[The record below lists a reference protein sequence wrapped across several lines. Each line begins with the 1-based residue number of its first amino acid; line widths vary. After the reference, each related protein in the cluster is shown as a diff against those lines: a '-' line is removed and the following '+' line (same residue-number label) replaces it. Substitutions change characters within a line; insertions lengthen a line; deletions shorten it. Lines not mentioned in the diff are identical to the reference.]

1 MRIDFQ
7 PTLHA
12 MLQTLLTGLLA
23 KAGAS
28 TCDAVRYEAAGGC
41 CRRSGCCPQGGH
53 HTCRRQRPGSQW
65 LPEDATPRL
74 DLVPLWAQAD
84 YPLPVL
90 CYQSPRVAT

>member
-28 TCDAVRYEAAGGC
+28 TCDAVRYEAAGGVPTDTDGSYRFDLPRA
-41 CRRSGCCPQGGH
+41 RRDEFARSFGVLTARDAAGRALGTAPV
-53 HTCRRQRPGSQW
+53 GS
-65 LPEDATPRL
+65 
-74 DLVPLWAQAD
+74 
-84 YPLPVL
+84 
-90 CYQSPRVAT
+90 VAAWRARNR